1 MWCALGHYIF
11 NQSVF
16 TFAEVSIA
24 CALVLATSEGMN
36 HNQGMCN
43 VSFLSLSLYPLLS
56 VLPLLLCF

>member
-16 TFAEVSIA
+16 TFEVSIA

-43 VSFLSLSLYPLLS
+43 VSFLSLSLCPLLS
-56 VLPLLLCF
+56 VPPSLLCV